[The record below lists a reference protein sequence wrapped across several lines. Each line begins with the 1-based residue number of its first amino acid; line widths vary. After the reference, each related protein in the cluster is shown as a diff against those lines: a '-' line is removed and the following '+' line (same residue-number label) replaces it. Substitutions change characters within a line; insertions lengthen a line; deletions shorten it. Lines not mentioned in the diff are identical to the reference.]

1 MPLHVLVLPIARG
14 HVVDDGVAPHM
25 LHGIGLGDAL
35 AAKVESI
42 DGHEGLKFENAALA
56 YQAASNGL
64 GVMMGLTAF
73 VQDDLARGLLTAPF
87 DFSVATKGG
96 YYISFSDAKEKS
108 QRSIEF
114 ENWLLEEISLPS

>member
-1 MPLHVLVLPIARG
+1 MAMTQTAALERAR
-14 HVVDDGVAPHM
+14 DGN
-25 LHGIGLGDAL
+25 
-35 AAKVESI
+35 
-42 DGHEGLKFENAALA
+42 EGLKFENAALA